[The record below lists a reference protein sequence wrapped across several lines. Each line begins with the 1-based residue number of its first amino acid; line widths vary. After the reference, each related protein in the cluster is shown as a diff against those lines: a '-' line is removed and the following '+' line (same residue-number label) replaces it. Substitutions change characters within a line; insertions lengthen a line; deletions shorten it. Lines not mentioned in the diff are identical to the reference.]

1 MSNFND
7 FLKSGI
13 PEMIIGALS
22 EAAQEVA
29 QEEASLK
36 AKTDVEAKAPTVDL
50 AKKAAERIGEEAC
63 KATEEFATGL
73 YYTYS
78 SFIAAGFSA
87 TQAFELT
94 RCTLIG

>member
-13 PEMIIGALS
+13 PEMIIGAMA
-22 EAAQEVA
+22 EAVQEVT
-29 QEEASLK
+29 QEEAESK
-36 AKTDVEAKAPTVDL
+36 TKTDVEAKVPTVSL
-50 AKKAAERIGEEAC
+50 VKKAAEHIGEEAC
-63 KATEEFATGL
+63 KATEEFAAGL

-78 SFIAAGFSA
+78 SFIAAGFLSA
-87 TQAFELT
+87 QAFELT